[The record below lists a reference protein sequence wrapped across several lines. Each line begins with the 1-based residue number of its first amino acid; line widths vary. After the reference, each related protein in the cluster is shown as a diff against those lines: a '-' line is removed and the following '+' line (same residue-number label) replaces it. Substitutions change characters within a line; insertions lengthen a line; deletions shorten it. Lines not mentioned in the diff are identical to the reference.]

1 MLDGV
6 LHVEKFARGNWNFRV
21 KEKETGTCSRNSQQI
36 IYSHVLRGFFPSRQT
51 RALQAAAFSE
61 GEFLIIITRGFYSER
76 NKFRQSVIFD

>member
-1 MLDGV
+1 MSKS
-6 LHVEKFARGNWNFRV
+6 LHEGIGISEWKKKRREHAVAIPSKLFILTFYV
-21 KEKETGTCSRNSQQI
+21 
-36 IYSHVLRGFFPSRQT
+36 VFFPSRQT